1 MIRVGVAREQD
12 HSIYGRTDRRYDVD
26 VESIEKEK
34 GDTYV
39 FERASATSQYSNH
52 ESMDNWAH

>member
-1 MIRVGVAREQD
+1 MIRAGVAREKD
-12 HSIYGRTDRRYDVD
+12 HSIYGRTDRHYDVD

-39 FERASATSQYSNH
+39 FERASATSNH